1 MADFAHSRSNRVKKL
16 ILVVID
22 GLTPSML
29 EGAVSAGTVPTLEA
43 LTAHGE
49 YGRAISTFPSLTPVC
64 LSSIATG
71 AHGDVH
77 EIPHLVWWHR
87 GEKRIVEYGSSFGA
101 ARAAGIGQTLRDTL
115 IGLNA
120 EHLGLRAV
128 TVFEALADAG
138 LTTAAVN
145 FMAYRG
151 RTPHR
156 SILPP
161 LGTVNGPEHFFFY
174 NLFESARTGA
184 PLSWRN
190 RPAGTIDQYA
200 TAAARWLVTRD
211 GFDFLLFYLS
221 DYDYASHA
229 AGPDSAYEVLARCD
243 SAIGDLVS
251 AAGGLELFLE
261 RYAVII
267 AADHGQTPVSS
278 VERLGETFGH
288 TPETLVAS
296 SNRAAGIYRLEAT
309 APSARSLAQLLD
321 GNQAVDVCLFLE
333 GDEAVARRD
342 GEDLRLAA
350 GKVIDGDASILDHPD
365 GVERAWAALHCPN
378 AGDVLLS
385 AAEGWEFADLGG
397 KHHSGGGSHGSLL
410 TGDSEVPMIAVGLD
424 TLPRR
429 IIDIAPTILAHFGVG
444 PVTQGNLDPRG

>member
-1 MADFAHSRSNRVKKL
+1 MKKL

-29 EGAVSAGTVPTLEA
+29 EGAVSAGTVPTLGS

-49 YGRAISTFPSLTPVC
+49 YGHAVSTFPSLTPVC

-87 GEKRIVEYGSSFGA
+87 GESRVVEYGSSFGA
-101 ARAAGIGQTLRDTL
+101 ARAAGLTRTLRDTL

-120 EHLGLRAV
+120 EHLGKRAV

-145 FMAYRG
+145 FTAYRG
-151 RTPHR
+151 RTAHR
-156 SILPP
+156 SVLPP
-161 LGTVNGPEHFFFY
+161 LGTVLGPEQFFFF

-190 RPAGTIDQYA
+190 RSGGTIDQYA

-229 AGPDSAYEVLARCD
+229 AGPDLAHDVLTRCD
-243 SAIGDLVS
+243 SAIGELVS
-251 AAGGLELFLE
+251 AAGGLERFLD
-261 RYAVII
+261 RYAII
-267 AADHGQTPVSS
+267 VAADHGQTTVVD
-278 VERLGETFGH
+278 VERLGETFGR
-288 TPETLVAS
+288 TPGTLVAS
-296 SNRAAGIYRLEAT
+296 SNRAAGIYRLDET
-309 APSARSLAQLLD
+309 APSSRQLAELLD
-321 GNQAVDVCLFLE
+321 GNPSVDVCLFLE

-342 GEDLRLAA
+342 GEELRLRDGRVDA
-350 GKVIDGDASILDHPD
+350 GDPGILDHPD
-365 GVERAWAALHCPN
+365 GIERAWAALHCPN
-378 AGDVLLS
+378 AGELLLS

-397 KHHSGGGSHGSLL
+397 KHHRGGGSHGSLL
-410 TGDSEVPMIAVGLD
+410 AGDSLVPVISVGLEPV
-424 TLPRR
+424 PRR
-429 IIDIAPTILAHFGVG
+429 IVDIAPAICSHFGVRSAGDGG
-444 PVTQGNLDPRG
+444 PGGT